1 MVDIGALRA
10 LGGSDSGDECP
21 EPPIIG
27 PLGDV
32 WRS

>member
-1 MVDIGALRA
+1 VVDIGAL
-10 LGGSDSGDECP
+10 GGSDLGDEHP

-32 WRS
+32 RRSQRS